1 MKDMP
6 KTNLTI
12 RDYMK
17 IIEALE
23 SAKRELERTAWRS
36 DEPMPPEVEELN
48 ELIEKVLNVTT

>member
-1 MKDMP
+1 MNEM

-12 RDYMK
+12 RDYLK

-23 SAKRELERTAWRS
+23 SAKKELERTAWRA